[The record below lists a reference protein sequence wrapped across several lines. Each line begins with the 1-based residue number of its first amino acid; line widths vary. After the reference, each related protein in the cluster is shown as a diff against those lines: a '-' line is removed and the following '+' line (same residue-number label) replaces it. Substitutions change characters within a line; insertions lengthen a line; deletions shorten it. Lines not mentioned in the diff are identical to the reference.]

1 MKKVTYQLPLQYTM
15 KREVVP
21 FRDYYWQ
28 FYEEQTEKVREKI
41 DYVLQIIRSVD
52 RVPEKFLKHLGD
64 GLYEVRI
71 KQGSNIYRIFSFFDS
86 GQQGQESLVILLHGF
101 QKKSQK
107 TPKKELERAR
117 TLRAEYYEE
126 KGIS

>member
-1 MKKVTYQLPLQYTM
+1 M

-28 FYEEQTEKVREKI
+28 FYEDQTEKVREKI

-86 GQQGQESLVILLHGF
+86 GQQGKESLVILLHGF

-117 TLRAEYYEE
+117 TLRVEYYEE